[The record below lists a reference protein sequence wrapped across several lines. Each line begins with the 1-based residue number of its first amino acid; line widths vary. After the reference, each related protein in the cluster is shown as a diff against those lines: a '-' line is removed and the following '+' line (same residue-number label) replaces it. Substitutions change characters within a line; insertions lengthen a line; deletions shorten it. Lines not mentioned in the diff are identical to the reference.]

1 LSRSQDFVYV
11 VDKVCIPYM
20 KDTCS
25 ETKSYVMGVARAST
39 IHLNGRMK
47 EQTKFATIEMI
58 SKLLIWVTR
67 QTTKYNT

>member
-1 LSRSQDFVYV
+1 MRIREGTRTARLKILSRSQDFVYV
-11 VDKVCIPYM
+11 VDKVCIPYI

-47 EQTKFATIEMI
+47 EQTQYATIEL
-58 SKLLIWVTR
+58 K
-67 QTTKYNT
+67 